1 MGIIVND
8 TYTDKRGF
16 TATQTYASF
25 SRDIRF
31 VKVNRTTRTEI
42 SEADASGNENAIKE
56 PHYAQSVVSPGP
68 LYRYYLESTS
78 EKYNVQGE
86 LIHYKDKDARLTN
99 KIQLTSHLVSIYI
112 DLNEL
117 PNIYTKLYEKV
128 KSDKTLFPYNDLTDD
143 L

>member
-8 TYTDKRGF
+8 TYTDNRGF
-16 TATQTYASF
+16 SATQTYASF

-31 VKVNRTTRTEI
+31 FKVKRTTRTEI

-56 PHYAQSVVSPGP
+56 PHYAQSVNSSGP
-68 LYRYYLESTS
+68 LFRYYLESTS
-78 EKYNVQGE
+78 EKYNVQGDFV
-86 LIHYKDKDARLTN
+86 HYKDKDARVN
-99 KIQLTSHLVSIYI
+99 HKQNIGNHHVSIDI
-112 DLNEL
+112 ELNEL
-117 PNIYTKLYEKV
+117 SNIFTKLYEKV